1 MSEPTSNPHFRPNS
15 ERSIHINGAIDR
27 ELLNELSPKI
37 VAMTLQSREPITVFI
52 DSPGGSV
59 FYADQIFRLLTLPT
73 QDFGAPCRLIVVG
86 LSLVASAASDLL
98 VAGDYALVY
107 PYSTIMCHGV
117 RQSGV
122 DNALTRERAIDLAK
136 SLASTNEQYALQ
148 LAHNSIARFMFRY
161 AFLRPEFEGIRASQ
175 EGNPLSDASCILL
188 ALKERVSPQLWGLL
202 TEAMIRSLD
211 NDILDTRASKMIAD
225 HGSVHELPTAS
236 FEALLL
242 KCIVDHLVDNHK
254 DEVGWSLRKAGFNK
268 IEENFEILVDS
279 HAQRH
284 KEQIQ
289 KLTNRWGEFFLEAA
303 ERTEFSAVAE
313 DNKMAWL
320 LERVA
325 HKIRSVWFLFVSIC
339 RLLQES
345 DHFFNADDA
354 YWVGLI
360 DEIIGRNDLPSPRT
374 FVEFA
379 PSE

>member
-1 MSEPTSNPHFRPNS
+1 
-15 ERSIHINGAIDR
+15 
-27 ELLNELSPKI
+27 
-37 VAMTLQSREPITVFI
+37 MTLQSRAPITLFI
-52 DSPGGSV
+52 NSPGGSV

-73 QDFGAPCRLIVVG
+73 QDSGAPCRLIVVG

-98 VAGDYALVY
+98 VAGDYALAY

-122 DNALTRERAIDLAK
+122 DDELTRERAIDLAK

-161 AFLRPEFEGIRASQ
+161 AFLRPEFEGIRAAR
-175 EGNPLSDASCILL
+175 EGQVYSDASCMLF
-188 ALKERVSPQLWGLL
+188 ALKDRVSPQLWKLL
-202 TEAMIRSLD
+202 REAMIRSLD
-211 NDILDTRASKMIAD
+211 NDILDDRASQTIKA
-225 HGSVHELPTAS
+225 HGSVGELPAAS

-254 DEVGWSLRKAGFNK
+254 EEAEWSLRRAGFNK
-268 IEENFEILVDS
+268 IEENFEILIDS
-279 HAQRH
+279 HAERH

-289 KLTNRWGEFFLEAA
+289 KLTNRWGEFFLEA
-303 ERTEFSAVAE
+303 TEQSEFTAIIE
-313 DNKMAWL
+313 GDREAWL
-320 LERVA
+320 LDRVA
-325 HKIRSVWFLFVSIC
+325 HKIRSIWFLFVSIC

-345 DHFFNADDA
+345 DHYFSAEDA